1 MSTANLEPS
10 WPPTGWLT
18 RKQAA
23 ERLKL
28 SYSRVAA
35 LGGGANPK
43 PGEIHTSGQKSPYS
57 GQNCTLYHAGDVE
70 RLAFE
75 RENPTVRDSAESLMP
90 TGIRPIHPIP
100 AAKNP
105 DGGRYAVPSLWG
117 PAREVPAL
125 KPWLTISE
133 AAEYLGLPASTIERL
148 VKSGTLPALDCGPR
162 PGGKWRVKRSD
173 LDALEGD
180 R

>member
-1 MSTANLEPS
+1 MLPTSQDS
-10 WPPTGWLT
+10 WPPPGWLT

-23 ERLKL
+23 ERLNL
-28 SYSRVAA
+28 SPSRIAA
-35 LGGGANPK
+35 LNGGANPK

-75 RENPTVRDSAESLMP
+75 RENPAEVSRVPVPLVAPLVPLHNPHPAYDSWSPQVMSNPNLWLTVDQ
-90 TGIRPIHPIP
+90 
-100 AAKNP
+100 AAK
-105 DGGRYAVPSLWG
+105 VC
-117 PAREVPAL
+117 
-125 KPWLTISE
+125 
-133 AAEYLGLPASTIERL
+133 GLPASIIQKL
-148 VKSGTLPALDCGPR
+148 VESGKLPALDCGPR
-162 PGGKWRVKRSD
+162 PGGRWRVKRTD

>member
-1 MSTANLEPS
+1 MVASQDS
-10 WPPTGWLT
+10 WPPPGWLT

-23 ERLKL
+23 ERLNL
-28 SYSRVAA
+28 SPSRIAA
-35 LGGGANPK
+35 LNGGANPK

-75 RENPTVRDSAESLMP
+75 RENPAELSRVTVPLIPSAAPARHIEYP
-90 TGIRPIHPIP
+90 PIDIP
-100 AAKNP
+100 ALVAEMKSNQ
-105 DGGRYAVPSLWG
+105 
-117 PAREVPAL
+117 L
-125 KPWLTISE
+125 KPWLTIEES
-133 AAEYLGLPASTIERL
+133 AAYLGLPASIIQKL
-148 VKSGTLPALDCGPR
+148 VESGKLPALDCGPR
-162 PGGKWRVKRSD
+162 PGGRWRVKRSD

>member
-1 MSTANLEPS
+1 MLPASQDS
-10 WPPTGWLT
+10 WPPPGWLT

-23 ERLKL
+23 ERLNL
-28 SYSRVAA
+28 SPSRIAA
-35 LGGGANPK
+35 LNGGANPK

-75 RENPTVRDSAESLMP
+75 RENPSLAERAVELVKQSHQSAADGDRYPVPYSLL
-90 TGIRPIHPIP
+90 
-100 AAKNP
+100 K
-105 DGGRYAVPSLWG
+105 
-117 PAREVPAL
+117 PAREIPAL
-125 KPWLTISE
+125 KLWLTIEES
-133 AAEYLGLPASTIERL
+133 AEYLSLPASIIQKL
-148 VKSGTLPALDCGPR
+148 VESGKLPALDCGPR
-162 PGGKWRVKRSD
+162 PGGRWRVKRTD